1 MAQARRLAVIMFTD
15 IVGYTALMAKD
26 ETTALEVLTRNRQ
39 IQKLLIEQYRGTW
52 LKEMGDGVLASFDS
66 TTDAL
71 RCAAGIIPAA
81 REEDIELRIGVH
93 LGEVVFS
100 DGDVFGDGVNIA
112 ARLETLAVPGSVL
125 FTDQVLQDI
134 RNKPDLASVS
144 LGKVTLRNV
153 GEPIGIH
160 ALVAPDLHVPDA
172 LPSSVTEDGQNKQL
186 LTKPSIF
193 LIAGAVLIVL
203 IALLVITRDQPVQG
217 FERESSE
224 LPRDSP
230 PAVATIPFSNISGEE
245 TTDFLGFA
253 LADQVINALSY
264 LQGIIVRPS
273 SSVRRYENTRVDPTT
288 VRDELAVDYVLMGH
302 YLKSQDSLRLNL
314 ELVDVVGND
323 IVWSETMTAS
333 ATNTF
338 ELQDLVAQRVS
349 DGLSIRFAND
359 LQDPVATD
367 IPEDPL
373 AYEYYLRS
381 LACGASIE
389 EDRRAVALLRQ
400 AIQRD
405 TSFAPAYGALGFR
418 LHQLATYDDR
428 SSRKVAI
435 QEVLDI
441 YNKALELN
449 PNSLRVLSNL
459 SFLKT
464 ELNQKEEAIELAH
477 RMIRI
482 NPNFAQGHFVLAYAF
497 RYAGMLEAAMDA
509 TRRSLALD
517 PRDFRLRSGGVAFTL
532 AGRYEEALEYF
543 WARDGSGYT
552 ESWRGSV
559 YLRMGEDDEAR
570 KELMK
575 AAELASNGIIGLF
588 TDAMLAVLDG
598 TEQRVVADV
607 RTAGESMEDPE
618 SMYFYGEL
626 CVLLGDHAGGLA
638 LIDRAIEN
646 GYAPYPAMKV
656 SPFFREVRETT
667 GYQEVLQK
675 ARSAQETFRQRHQLA
690 D

>member
-1 MAQARRLAVIMFTD
+1 MAQSRRLAVIMFTD

-26 ETTALEVLTRNRQ
+26 ETRALDVLARNRQ

-71 RCAAGIIPAA
+71 RCAASIIPAA
-81 REEDIELRIGVH
+81 RNENIELRIGIH

-100 DGDVFGDGVNIA
+100 DRDVFGDGVNIA
-112 ARLETLAVPGSVL
+112 ARVEGLAAPGSVL
-125 FTDQVLQDI
+125 FTDQVYQDI
-134 RNKPDLASVS
+134 RNKPDIRSVPM
-144 LGKVTLRNV
+144 GKFNLKNV
-153 GEPIGIH
+153 GVPVGIH
-160 ALVAPDLHVPDA
+160 ALFSRDLVVPDKISSSLSAGSHQKDA
-172 LPSSVTEDGQNKQL
+172 LRTNTILYV
-186 LTKPSIF
+186 
-193 LIAGAVLIVL
+193 AGALI
-203 IALLVITRDQPVQG
+203 IALLVFLIVRNGAD
-217 FERESSE
+217 ESGE
-224 LPRDSP
+224 IDKGEAAGTSP
-230 PAVATIPFSNISGEE
+230 PALAAIPFSNISGEE
-245 TTDFLGFA
+245 ESDFLGFA

-264 LQGIIVRPS
+264 LQGVIVRPS
-273 SSVRRYENTRVDPTT
+273 SSVRHYENTRVDPTA

-302 YLKSQDSLRLNL
+302 YLKSEDSLRLNL

-323 IVWSETMTAS
+323 ILWSETMTAS
-333 ATNTF
+333 VTNTF
-338 ELQDLVAQRVS
+338 ELQDLVARRVS

-359 LQDPVATD
+359 LQDPLATD
-367 IPEDPL
+367 IPGDPQ

-389 EDRRAVALLRQ
+389 GDRQAVALLRQ

-405 TSFAPAYGALGFR
+405 STFAPAYGALGFR
-418 LHQLATYDDR
+418 LHQLATYDEPV
-428 SSRKVAI
+428 SRRVAI

-449 PNSLRVLSNL
+449 PNSLRVLANL

-464 ELNQKEEAIELAH
+464 ELNQKEEAIELAR

-482 NPNFAQGHFVLAYAF
+482 NPNFAQGHFVLAYAY
-497 RYAGMLEAAMDA
+497 RYAGLLEPAMDA

-532 AGRYEEALEYF
+532 AGRYNEALEYF

-552 ESWRGSV
+552 ESWRGSA
-559 YLRMGEDDEAR
+559 YLRMGEYDEAR

-575 AAELASNGIIGLF
+575 AEEQAADGIIGLF
-588 TDAMLAVLDG
+588 TDAMLAFLNG
-598 TEQRVVADV
+598 TPQNVVADV
-607 RTAGESMEDPE
+607 RAAGESMEDPE
-618 SMYFYGEL
+618 SMYFFGEL
-626 CVLLGDHAGGLA
+626 CILLGDYTGGLA
-638 LIDRAIEN
+638 LIDRAVEN
-646 GYAPYPAMKV
+646 GYAPYIAMQI
-656 SPFFREVRETT
+656 SPFLDEVRNNVEFQRIVRKAQQQ
-667 GYQEVLQK
+667 QE
-675 ARSAQETFRQRHQLA
+675 AFRQRQELA